1 MFPLGG
7 RKTYVDPDVC
17 MVFLF
22 SFPWVG
28 GGVGVG
34 AGAGSG
40 PGVGGNL
47 FGPEGLV
54 LVLSCL
60 TLTYIT

>member
-7 RKTYVDPDVC
+7 RKIYVDPDVC

-40 PGVGGNL
+40 PGVGGDL
-47 FGPEGLV
+47 FGWGGGMV
-54 LVLSCL
+54 LD
-60 TLTYIT
+60 